1 MYLVRVEVRYRF
13 RTCSNLRMW
22 DKERELSLRNPSCRK
37 DGDVTVWESWGEG
50 IVTGVHGPIV
60 LEL

>member
-1 MYLVRVEVRYRF
+1 
-13 RTCSNLRMW
+13 MW
-22 DKERELSLRNPSCRK
+22 DKERELSIRNASCRK
-37 DGDVTVWESWGEG
+37 DGDVPVCESWAEA